1 MPGVEEHALA
11 LYQALRAG
19 GGGDVR
25 EIGATAGLDEEQAE
39 RGWRRLDEL
48 GLLQYEEGAVEAVE
62 PDMAL
67 VRTMDA
73 YHANAAEQVLKA
85 TSLQRVTQALMTV
98 YRPAVAYETSK
109 VELEYLRDRRSKNG
123 ALAMLN
129 ATSQVSADSL
139 HPGPMPPMRVLAESL
154 QRDAEIIARGVRVRA
169 MYPQALLQIPKYV
182 RYLTD
187 LSELG
192 AEVRLIDHAP
202 FDLLIQDRET
212 ACIPGDPDDPGESSM
227 ILVHSAAL
235 VRSIAAIYDDYW
247 LRALPFE
254 TGSSG
259 TAGADGET
267 ELTAQ
272 ERVVIRLMAGGLS
285 DDQVARKM
293 GVHRRTVQRAVAKLM
308 ERLQA
313 GSRFEA
319 GLKLAQDSEFAR
331 ALRPGPARPPVP
343 AEPGESSVPSVPSR

>member
-19 GGGDVR
+19 GGGDAR
-25 EIGATAGLDEEQAE
+25 DIGATAGLDEEQAE

-48 GLLQYEEGAVEAVE
+48 GLLQYREGVVEAVE

-73 YHANAAEQVLKA
+73 YHANAAEQVFKA

-98 YRPAVAYETSK
+98 YRPAVAYESSR
-109 VELEYLRDRRSKNG
+109 VELEYLRDRRSKNS

-139 HPGPMPPMRVLAESL
+139 HPGPMPPMPVLTLSL
-154 QRDAEIIARGVRVRA
+154 QLDAEMIGRGVRVRA
-169 MYPQALLQIPKYV
+169 MYPQSLLQTPKYV
-182 RYLTD
+182 RYLAD
-187 LSELG
+187 LAELG

-202 FDLLIQDRET
+202 FDLLIQDRQT
-212 ACIPGDPDDPGESSM
+212 ACLPGDPDDPGKSSM

-235 VRSIAAIYDDYW
+235 VQSIASIYDDYW

-254 TGSSG
+254 AATSG
-259 TAGADGET
+259 AAGPSGADGET
-267 ELTAQ
+267 ELTSQ

-285 DDQVARKM
+285 DDQIARKM

-308 ERLQA
+308 QRLQA
-313 GSRFEA
+313 SSRFEA

-331 ALRPGPARPPVP
+331 ALRPGPGRPY
-343 AEPGESSVPSVPSR
+343 GPSVPSR

>member
-1 MPGVEEHALA
+1 MPGVEEHAVA

-19 GGGDVR
+19 GGGDAR
-25 EIGATAGLDEEQAE
+25 AIGEMAGLDEEQAE

-48 GLLQYEEGAVEAVE
+48 GLLQCKEGIVEAVE

-98 YRPAVAYETSK
+98 YRPAVAYESSR
-109 VELEYLRDRRSKNG
+109 VELEYLRDRRSKDS

-129 ATSQVSADSL
+129 ATSRVSADSL
-139 HPGPMPPMRVLAESL
+139 HPGPMPPMHMLAASL
-154 QRDAEIIARGVRVRA
+154 RLDAEMIGRGVRVRA
-169 MYPQALLQIPKYV
+169 LYPQSLLQTPKYV
-182 RYLTD
+182 RYLAD
-187 LSELG
+187 LAELG

-202 FDLLIQDRET
+202 FDLLIQDRQT
-212 ACIPGDPDDPGESSM
+212 ACLPVDPDDPGKSSM

-235 VRSIAAIYDDYW
+235 VQSIASIYDDYW

-254 TGSSG
+254 VNPPGAS
-259 TAGADGET
+259 GADGET

-272 ERVVIRLMAGGLS
+272 ERVVIRLLAGGLS
-285 DDQVARKM
+285 DDQIARKM

-313 GSRFEA
+313 SSRFEA

-331 ALRPGPARPPVP
+331 ALRPGPARP
-343 AEPGESSVPSVPSR
+343 SVPSR